1 MKILATYSI
10 KGGVGKTT
18 TAVNLAYLAA
28 KEGYQSLLWDLDPQ
42 GAASYCFRIKPKIK
56 GGVRGIL
63 QRNRPLDNLVKETDY
78 VGLDL
83 IPADFSYRN
92 MDLKLN
98 DSEKPDKQLH
108 RLIKPLSKEYDFLF
122 LDCAPSISLVSENV
136 FNAADVLLVPLI
148 PTPLSL
154 RTYQQ
159 LLRYFKKSSL
169 NHAALLPF
177 ISMMDTRKRLHR
189 ETMNSIFLGHS
200 GAMKTV
206 IPYSSQVELMS
217 VHQAPLGSYDHHS
230 VPALAFERLWNEIK
244 TYLDSSVGR

>member
-42 GAASYCFRIKPKIK
+42 GAASFCFRIKPKIK

-92 MDLKLN
+92 MDLKLK
-98 DSEKPDKQLH
+98 DSEKPAKQIR
-108 RLIKPLSKEYDFLF
+108 RLIKPLSTEYDFLF

-136 FNAADVLLVPLI
+136 FHAANVLLVPLI

-159 LLRYFKKSSL
+159 LIRYLKKSSL
-169 NHAALLPF
+169 SHAALLPF

-189 ETMNSIFLGHS
+189 ETMNSIFLGQS

-217 VHQAPLGSYDHHS
+217 VRQAPLGSYDHRS
-230 VPALAFERLWNEIK
+230 LPALAFERLWNEIK
-244 TYLDSSVGR
+244 THLDSSNGR

>member
-10 KGGVGKTT
+10 KGGVGKTV

-28 KEGYQSLLWDLDPQ
+28 KEGYHVLLWDLDPQ
-42 GAASYCFRIKPKIK
+42 GAASFCFRIKSKVK
-56 GGVRGIL
+56 GGVSGVL
-63 QRNRPLDNLVKETDY
+63 QRDRSLDDLVKETDY
-78 VGLDL
+78 AGLDL

-92 MDLKLN
+92 MDLKLY
-98 DSEKPDKQLH
+98 DSGKPAKQLR
-108 RLIKPLSKEYDFLF
+108 RLIKPLSGEYDFLF

-136 FNAADVLLVPLI
+136 FHAANVLLVPLI

-154 RTYQQ
+154 RTYRQ

-169 NHAALLPF
+169 NRAALLPF
-177 ISMMDTRKRLHR
+177 ISMMDIRKRLHR
-189 ETMNSIFLGHS
+189 ETMNSIFIERS

-217 VHQAPLGSYDHHS
+217 VRQAPLGSYDHHS
-230 VPALAFERLWNEIK
+230 QPALAFERLWNEIK
-244 TYLDSSVGR
+244 IHLDSSNGR